1 MIKAAGRMGW
11 RPDDFWFSTPS
22 FFFAAL
28 AGHMEQERDRT
39 HAGLNQ
45 ARLIAYYAIAPHLEK
60 GKRLSFSDIVRLP
73 GDDEAEAARFDEVTQ
88 EELDKF
94 NAAADRG
101 YEQHNGVK
109 WQPQHN

>member
-22 FFFAAL
+22 FFYAAYV
-28 AGHMEQERDRT
+28 GHLEQERDRN

-45 ARLIAYYAIAPHLEK
+45 ARLVAFYALASNRDVKSL
-60 GKRLSFSDIVRLP
+60 RFSDIVRLP
-73 GDDEAEAARFDEVTQ
+73 GDAETEAARFDEVTQ